1 MLPVRS
7 RRKADSA
14 GRVNT
19 PGARA
24 WMSTWMRSLIGLGP
38 PPNSAGKRCLS
49 STVQASSD
57 MRACSVAGAA
67 AASPSAG
74 RSLTA
79 APAQPGGSS
88 AHAKYPVLNGKG
100 EIHRSVELT
109 LKRGE
114 FSRAR
119 RFLLN
124 LRIEDED
131 RQVVDAIRDLP
142 IEIQDAKSLERVLLQ
157 LNVALK
163 SKD

>member
-1 MLPVRS
+1 
-7 RRKADSA
+7 
-14 GRVNT
+14 
-19 PGARA
+19 
-24 WMSTWMRSLIGLGP
+24 
-38 PPNSAGKRCLS
+38 
-49 STVQASSD
+49 
-57 MRACSVAGAA
+57 
-67 AASPSAG
+67 
-74 RSLTA
+74 
-79 APAQPGGSS
+79 
-88 AHAKYPVLNGKG
+88 LNGKG

-142 IEIQDAKSLERVLLQ
+142 IEIHDAKTLERVLLQ